1 VDQLKKLHVR
11 YREAMPFIWFKGML
25 DWEKQLCLTPLF
37 KEEESTE
44 IEAEPTM
51 AQAVGAGR

>member
-1 VDQLKKLHVR
+1 
-11 YREAMPFIWFKGML
+11 ML

-44 IEAEPTM
+44 IEAEPTL
-51 AQAVGAGR
+51 AEAVGHA